1 MDAAKNHLAPGLA
14 IRSSQGARDYQEDD
28 CDFLILG
35 DGGDGD
41 GDGDGDGA
49 GHGHGDGDGN
59 TGAPGML
66 LVLADGMGG
75 HVGGA
80 VASKTAV
87 DNFIAAWQR
96 DNGTGDG
103 GDGDGDGD
111 GDDACDGDGDGDG
124 DGACDGDGDGDGDD
138 IPARLT
144 AALAVA
150 NNSLRARVAADASL
164 TGMGCTLV
172 GAVITAGKLHWISI
186 GDSPLWLLQGGELQ
200 RLNQDHSMAPLL
212 QNLVD
217 AGRMTAAE
225 AAADPRRHALRAA
238 LMGDELNLVDCAG
251 VALPSH
257 EPARVLLASDGVQTL
272 SDGEIAAIM
281 RDTPAADPCAARLLQ
296 AVEDK
301 QHPRQDNT
309 TVMVYDP
316 PAILSSCRKAE
327 K

>member
-1 MDAAKNHLAPGLA
+1 
-14 IRSSQGARDYQEDD
+14 
-28 CDFLILG
+28 
-35 DGGDGD
+35 
-41 GDGDGDGA
+41 
-49 GHGHGDGDGN
+49 
-59 TGAPGML
+59 
-66 LVLADGMGG
+66 MGG

-87 DNFIAAWQR
+87 ANFIAAWQR

-111 GDDACDGDGDGDG
+111 DACDGDGDDDG
-124 DGACDGDGDGDGDD
+124 DGACDGDGDGDD

-144 AALAVA
+144 AALTVA
-150 NNSLRARVAADASL
+150 NDSLRDRVAADASL

-172 GAVITAGKLHWISI
+172 GAVITAGKLRWISV
-186 GDSPLWLLQGGELQ
+186 GDSPLWLLQGGELR

-217 AGRMTAAE
+217 AGRMTAEE

-316 PAILSSCRKAE
+316 PLSRHAGS
-327 K
+327 

>member
-28 CDFLILG
+28 CDFLILDG
-35 DGGDGD
+35 DGDGDGAGAGDGD
-41 GDGDGDGA
+41 GDGDGD
-49 GHGHGDGDGN
+49 

-80 VASKTAV
+80 VASKVAV
-87 DNFIAAWQR
+87 ANFIAAWQR

-103 GDGDGDGD
+103 GDGDG
-111 GDDACDGDGDGDG
+111 
-124 DGACDGDGDGDGDD
+124 ACDGDGDGDGDD
-138 IPARLT
+138 ISARLT
-144 AALAVA
+144 AALTVA
-150 NNSLRARVAADASL
+150 NNSLRDRVAADSSL

-172 GAVITAGKLHWISI
+172 GAVITASKLHWISV
-186 GDSPLWLLQGGELQ
+186 GDSPLWLLQGGELR
-200 RLNQDHSMAPLL
+200 RLNKDHSMAPLL

-217 AGRMTAAE
+217 AGRMTTAE

-257 EPARVLLASDGVQTL
+257 EPARILLASDGVQTL

-316 PAILSSCRKAE
+316 PAILSSCRVQSRQIV
-327 K
+327 